1 MAAAGVCRAGW
12 AVWMTIDVDIKV
24 KIFKVKLLN
33 SYLDER
39 ARKRALS

>member
-1 MAAAGVCRAGW
+1 MAAGEGCRAVW
-12 AVWMTIDVDIKV
+12 AVWTIIDVDIKV